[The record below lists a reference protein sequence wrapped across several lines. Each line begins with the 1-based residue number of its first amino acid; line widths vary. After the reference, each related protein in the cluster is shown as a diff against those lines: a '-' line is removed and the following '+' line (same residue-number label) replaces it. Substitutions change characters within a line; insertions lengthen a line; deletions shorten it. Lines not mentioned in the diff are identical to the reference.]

1 MRVQPDAVFPST
13 VARPL
18 PPLSVGRK
26 ICQDHARSSR
36 LEWLETNGVGG
47 FAMGTVAG
55 TNTRRYHG
63 LLIASLRPPVDRHV
77 LLSRL
82 DAVVS
87 GAGAPEVPLAPNQ
100 YPGTLSPQGHAH
112 LVEFRLDPFPTWVY
126 DVGGAH
132 VEKQLFLVP
141 GEQTAVITYR
151 STRRRRISI
160 APFLAFRDYLSLSHA
175 NPALDGRLR
184 HERSEGSVVVRTRP
198 YAGLPELSLHVS
210 PGAQIVEDGC
220 WYHDTEYLAEL

>member
-1 MRVQPDAVFPST
+1 MRVQPDAVFPSM

-63 LLIASLRPPVDRHV
+63 LLVASLRPPVDRHV

-82 DAVVS
+82 DEVVS
-87 GAGAPEVPLAPNQ
+87 GEGAPEVALASNQ
-100 YPGTLSPQGHAH
+100 YPGTLSPQGYTR
-112 LVEFRLDPFPTWVY
+112 LIEFRLDPFPTW
-126 DVGGAH
+126 
-132 VEKQLFLVP
+132 
-141 GEQTAVITYR
+141 
-151 STRRRRISI
+151 
-160 APFLAFRDYLSLSHA
+160 
-175 NPALDGRLR
+175 
-184 HERSEGSVVVRTRP
+184 
-198 YAGLPELSLHVS
+198 
-210 PGAQIVEDGC
+210 
-220 WYHDTEYLAEL
+220 